1 MTAMTMPACLALKC
15 APFRLF
21 FLGRNRAYTRVGRL
35 GGCFVRKDE
44 VALISGIGYLDP
56 LPEMS
61 ILGHP
66 VTHYK
71 QRMGA
76 INMRF

>member
-1 MTAMTMPACLALKC
+1 MTMPACLALKC
-15 APFRLF
+15 APFRLSSLVEIEHTQE
-21 FLGRNRAYTRVGRL
+21 LGDWEDVSSERTN
-35 GGCFVRKDE
+35 